1 MFSTVPSKTWHRCRR
16 EPSAI
21 DCQQGL
27 ASLQERTLCHWC
39 PARPCIAA
47 GENPLP
53 LVPSTASKCCRGEP
67 FLQWFPARPCTA
79 AREKV
84 LSSCMLSCACICAC
98 VYIPICSGG
107 GWPIGGVELPLAKRC
122 TSPTSKNLNEASR
135 PMFYGFLKQMRFDA
149 YSLGFNAQCLQ
160 RRVPRCDWWR
170 WCLAAAVVAV
180 VAWPA
185 S

>member
-1 MFSTVPSKTWHRCRR
+1 MFSTVPSKIWHRCRR

-27 ASLQERTLCHWC
+27 HRCRRGPFAIGAQQGLASLQETTRCHWS
-39 PARPCIAA
+39 PAQHQRVA
-47 GENPLP
+47 GGNLFCSGSQQDLAPLQERKFCHRTCCHV
-53 LVPSTASKCCRGEP
+53 LAS
-67 FLQWFPARPCTA
+67 
-79 AREKV
+79 V
-84 LSSCMLSCACICAC
+84 L

-135 PMFYGFLKQMRFDA
+135 PMFYGFLENMCFDA

-170 WCLAAAVVAV
+170 WCLAAAVVAI
-180 VAWPA
+180 VAWLA

>member
-79 AREKV
+79 AGEKV
-84 LSSCMLSCACICAC
+84 LSL
-98 VYIPICSGG
+98 
-107 GWPIGGVELPLAKRC
+107 
-122 TSPTSKNLNEASR
+122 
-135 PMFYGFLKQMRFDA
+135 
-149 YSLGFNAQCLQ
+149 
-160 RRVPRCDWWR
+160 VPRQTLNHCRRELVFNGPRQDLEPLQERHRCR
-170 WCLAAAVVAV
+170 WIPGRLGT
-180 VAWPA
+180 A
-185 S
+185 SSKHAGYALIQQYVLHSSH

>member
-1 MFSTVPSKTWHRCRR
+1 M
-16 EPSAI
+16 
-21 DCQQGL
+21 
-27 ASLQERTLCHWC
+27 
-39 PARPCIAA
+39 PARPCIVA

-53 LVPSTASKCCRGEP
+53 LVPSKALHRCRREP
-67 FLQWFPARPCTA
+67 SAIGPQHSI
-79 AREKV
+79 KV
-84 LSSCMLSCACICAC
+84 LQGGGGGLFCSGSQQDLAPLQERKFCHRTCCHVLASVL

-135 PMFYGFLKQMRFDA
+135 PMFYGFLENMCFDA

-170 WCLAAAVVAV
+170 WCLAAAVVAI
-180 VAWPA
+180 VAWLA